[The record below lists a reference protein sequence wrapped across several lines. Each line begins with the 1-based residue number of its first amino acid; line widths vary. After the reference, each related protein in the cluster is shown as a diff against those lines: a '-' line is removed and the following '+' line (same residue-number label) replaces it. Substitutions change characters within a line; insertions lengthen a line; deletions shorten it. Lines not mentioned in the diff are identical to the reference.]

1 MAKILS
7 NKLFTNVKLTSNN
20 NTNIYI
26 CRTGKMCSTTVGFM
40 ISALKFLFLFCFLAS
55 SFLAFFLFIFSWFLP
70 SLLACCLHISSCNF
84 FFSPLPIAEIKQAWS
99 CTSTPD
105 TFMACRGT
113 TLSVLRIHSRYCIK
127 DCNCDDHTGAGSRS
141 QHCIA
146 TLFESCQSVS
156 LFTHM
161 GDRPSPVTVM

>member
-1 MAKILS
+1 
-7 NKLFTNVKLTSNN
+7 
-20 NTNIYI
+20 
-26 CRTGKMCSTTVGFM
+26 M
-40 ISALKFLFLFCFLAS
+40 ISAPIFLFLFCFLAS
-55 SFLAFFLFIFSWFLP
+55 LFLAFFLLIFSWFL
-70 SLLACCLHISSCNF
+70 SFLFAFCLHLSSCNF
-84 FFSPLPIAEIKQAWS
+84 FFSPLPIAEIKHAWS
-99 CTSTPD
+99 CTSTPY